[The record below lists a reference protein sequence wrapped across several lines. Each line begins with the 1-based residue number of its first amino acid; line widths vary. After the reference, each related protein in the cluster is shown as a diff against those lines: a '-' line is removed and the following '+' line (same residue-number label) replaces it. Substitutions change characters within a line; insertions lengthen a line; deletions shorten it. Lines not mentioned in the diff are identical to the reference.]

1 MLLFGPGLSAGGE
14 AGGTA
19 GDNFA
24 VLFLQQQP
32 VLGRAVSAQGDG
44 FQLEVAE
51 LDRAGKVDGQ
61 RDRLADA
68 FRVLQGAVEQDGCGH
83 AAEWPDHV
91 LKTVVDV
98 ALEQV
103 GASRGQRNGTVKGMV
118 VRGCF
123 GHLRDSVTAGTI
135 EYDGHNRPLLNAQ
148 TSKLDAVNPLLSTG
162 EKRGGR

>member
-1 MLLFGPGLSAGGE
+1 MLLLGPGLTAGGE
-14 AGGTA
+14 ERGAAGH
-19 GDNFA
+19 DLA
-24 VLFLQQQP
+24 VLSLQQQP
-32 VLGRAVSAQGDG
+32 VLGRAVGAQRDG

-98 ALEQV
+98 ALEQI
-103 GASRGQRNGTVKGMV
+103 GACGGQCDGHVKGMV

-148 TSKLDAVNPLLSTG
+148 TSMLDAVNPLLSTG